1 MAKAPAK
8 TAEQVAFEAKQKA
21 VNEITKAVPGLAN
34 PEKYVGTNNKAN
46 LVGAREAYIKE
57 NLKLDPAPFKAGNY
71 NIATANKL
79 APQVNKFKEMGLA
92 NAESFINKNLLFDV
106 TKAEESLIKDVYKL
120 NPAEYAAK
128 GTVPDPTKQP
138 VFDIRTGK
146 MLQPT
151 MTVVKYDIGKAN
163 QKYQFEQ
170 PKIQKVSELEKKPDN
185 LLQALNYYTTALSS
199 AQKVGINNLNAA
211 DTKSLKD
218 AARLVRDF
226 KTGNLSQNAIS
237 IIDKIGDVESKLNEI
252 ETQKEIVKQA
262 NAAIAK
268 FKGSQQQSQKG
279 LALEEEKKLTR
290 LLSEASQGAPQIAE
304 LVTRVNIQDLSPGI
318 GKIPEEDIKKLDD
331 SLANLKFDV
340 ATKESGSKLLGK
352 LNINVTDQQ
361 ILDDINSRTKAKYD
375 ELYATANSIASDLKG
390 QIDEATQYG
399 KDLPAGDRRID
410 LNNKFIA
417 DLQSKLDAV
426 NEDVVTTKG
435 LVDNYKPTT
444 VEEGANVLK
453 TFRESLLLPEQRMV
467 DEIRQID
474 PATAAMIE
482 DLTKGYADL
491 AKADIGETTDP
502 ATEALRRDIQDKLT
516 AQVALGS
523 QLDAEERRQYEQA
536 ARGAQTARGNI
547 FGVAPAVEE
556 AVTTGLAGEARMR
569 ERLGAASSFLS
580 SGQSVTDA
588 LRRDKAFREAATLN
602 RLGAAAD
609 FTAAGATMYN
619 MANRR
624 AAEQS
629 GGLAALVAGAGT
641 TTTGTFGGGQTANI
655 PYMYVDPMA
664 GFRGA
669 QNATALYGSEADYL
683 ARTYGAYVNAQATTN
698 AANSFP
704 SYLSAGADVL
714 KGAGSLS
721 GTSGFFA
728 CWVAREV
735 YGADNPKW
743 VEFREWMFTKA
754 SDNLRNFY
762 LKYGE
767 RIAESIRNKPKIKS
781 IIRKWMDSKI
791 G

>member
-1 MAKAPAK
+1 MAAPAQ
-8 TAEQVAFEAKQKA
+8 TAEQRA
-21 VNEITKAVPGLAN
+21 
-34 PEKYVGTNNKAN
+34 
-46 LVGAREAYIKE
+46 AYIKDT
-57 NLKLDPAPFKAGNY
+57 LKVDPEIFKSSGY
-71 NIATANKL
+71 NIAAATKAAPSITKFQSMGMTDFSSVVNAKGVFDTA
-79 APQVNKFKEMGLA
+79 
-92 NAESFINKNLLFDV
+92 
-106 TKAEESLIKDVYKL
+106 KAEESLIKDVYKL
-120 NPAEYAAK
+120 DPAEYKSAPK
-128 GTVPDPTKQP
+128 TVADTTKSK
-138 VFDIRTGK
+138 VYDRATGK
-146 MLQPT
+146 YDFPKVTIQN
-151 MTVVKYDIGKAN
+151 YDIAKAN

-170 PKIQKVSELEKKPDN
+170 PKIQKVSDLEKEPDN
-185 LLQALNYYTTALSS
+185 LLQALNYYTTALSA

-211 DTKSLKD
+211 DTQSLKD

-226 KTGNLSQNAIS
+226 KTGNLSKNAID

-318 GKIPEEDIKKLDD
+318 GKIPEEDMKALDN

-375 ELYATANSIASDLKG
+375 ELYTKANSIASDLKG

-399 KDLPAGDRRID
+399 KDLPEGDRRVD

-417 DLQSKLDAV
+417 DLQSKLNSV
-426 NEDVVTTKG
+426 NEDVATTKA

-444 VEEGANVLK
+444 VEEGAGVLK

-609 FTAAGATMYN
+609 FTASGATMYN

-683 ARTYGAYVNAQATTN
+683 ARTYGAYVNAQAAVDTAYSTPN
-698 AANSFP
+698 
-704 SYLSAGADVL
+704 YLSAGASILGKVSP
-714 KGAGSLS
+714 G
-721 GTSGFFA
+721 GFFGGPGGGPIF

-735 YGADNPKW
+735 YGEDNPKW
-743 VEFREWMFTKA
+743 LQFREWMLTKA

-762 LKYGE
+762 TEYGE

>member
-1 MAKAPAK
+1 MAAK
-8 TAEQVAFEAKQKA
+8 TQAQIAEEARQKA
-21 VNEITKAVPGLAN
+21 INEIKKATPGLAN
-34 PEKYVGTNNKAN
+34 PERYVGTDNKAN
-46 LVGAREAYIKE
+46 LVGAKQAYIKE
-57 NLKLDPAPFKAGNY
+57 NLKLDPEIFKASGY
-71 NIATANKL
+71 NIAAATKA
-79 APQVNKFKEMGLA
+79 APNITKFQSMGMTDFSSAVNAKGA
-92 NAESFINKNLLFDV
+92 FD
-106 TKAEESLIKDVYKL
+106 TSKAEESLIKDVYKL

-128 GTVPDPTKQP
+128 VTVADPTKQP
-138 VFDIRTGK
+138 VFDRNTGK
-146 MLQPT
+146 MVQPT
-151 MTVVKYDIGKAN
+151 MSVVKYDIAKAN

-185 LLQALNYYTTALSS
+185 LLQALNYYTTALGT

-211 DTKSLKD
+211 DTRSLKD

-226 KTGNLSQNAIS
+226 KTGNLSKNAID

-252 ETQKEIVKQA
+252 ETQKQVVQQA
-262 NAAIAK
+262 NDAIKK
-268 FKGSQQQSQKG
+268 FQGSQRQSQKG
-279 LALEEEKKLTR
+279 IALEEEKKLTR

-318 GKIPEEDIKKLDD
+318 GKIPEEDMKALDN

-375 ELYATANSIASDLKG
+375 ELYAKANSIASDLKG

-399 KDLPAGDRRID
+399 KDLPKGDRRVD

-417 DLQSKLDAV
+417 NLQSKLNSV
-426 NEDVVTTKG
+426 NEDVATTKA

-444 VEEGANVLK
+444 VEEGAGVLK
-453 TFRESLLLPEQRMV
+453 TFRESLLLPEQRMM

-474 PATAAMIE
+474 PATADMIGN
-482 DLTKGYADL
+482 LTKGYAEL

-502 ATEALRRDIQDKLT
+502 ATESLRRDIQDKIT
-516 AQVALGS
+516 AQAALGS

-556 AVTTGLAGEARMR
+556 AVTTGLAGEARMK
-569 ERLGAASSFLS
+569 ERLGAASSWLS

-609 FTAAGATMYN
+609 FTASGATMYN

-669 QNATALYGSEADYL
+669 QNATNLYGSEADYL
-683 ARTYGAYVNAQATTN
+683 ARSYGAYVQAQATTN
-698 AANSFP
+698 AANSIP
-704 SYLSAGADVL
+704 QYLNAASNLVTSFSP
-714 KGAGSLS
+714 KGIVAK
-721 GTSGFFA
+721 GFF
-728 CWVAREV
+728 
-735 YGADNPKW
+735 G
-743 VEFREWMFTKA
+743 
-754 SDNLRNFY
+754 
-762 LKYGE
+762 
-767 RIAESIRNKPKIKS
+767 
-781 IIRKWMDSKI
+781 
-791 G
+791 

>member
-1 MAKAPAK
+1 MAAKAPAK
-8 TAEQVAFEAKQKA
+8 TAEQIAAEAKQKA
-21 VNEITKAVPGLAN
+21 VNEITKAAPGLAN
-34 PEKYVGTNNKAN
+34 PERYVGANNKAN
-46 LVGAREAYIKE
+46 VLGAREAYIKE
-57 NLKLDPAPFKAGNY
+57 NLKIDPKIFKASGY
-71 NIATANKL
+71 NIAAATKA
-79 APQVNKFKEMGLA
+79 APNITKFQSMGMTDFSSSVNAKGV
-92 NAESFINKNLLFDV
+92 FDEK
-106 TKAEESLIKDVYKL
+106 KAEESLIKDVYKL
-120 NPAEYAAK
+120 NPAEYKSAPK
-128 GTVPDPTKQP
+128 TVADTTKP
-138 VFDIRTGK
+138 KVFDGTTGK
-146 MLQPT
+146 YDFPKVTIQN
-151 MTVVKYDIGKAN
+151 YDIAKAT

-185 LLQALNYYTTALSS
+185 LLQALNYYTTALST
-199 AQKVGINNLNAA
+199 AQNVGINNLNAA

-252 ETQKEIVKQA
+252 ETQKQIVKQA
-262 NAAIAK
+262 NAAIK
-268 FKGSQQQSQKG
+268 KLPPGSSQRASQRG
-279 LALEEEKKLTR
+279 IAIEEEKKLTR

-318 GKIPEEDIKKLDD
+318 GKIPEEDIRKLDN

-375 ELYATANSIASDLKG
+375 ELYTKANSIASDLKS

-417 DLQSKLDAV
+417 DLQSKLNSV
-426 NEDVVTTKG
+426 NEDVATTKA

-444 VEEGANVLK
+444 VEEGAGVLK
-453 TFRESLLLPEQRMV
+453 TFRESLLLPEQRMI

-474 PATAAMIE
+474 PATADMI
-482 DLTKGYADL
+482 DNLTKGYAEY

-609 FTAAGATMYN
+609 FTASGATMYN

-629 GGLAALVAGAGT
+629 GALAALAAGSGT
-641 TTTGTFGGGQTANI
+641 TTTGTFAGGQTANI

-683 ARTYGAYVNAQATTN
+683 ARTYGAYVQAQATTN
-698 AANSFP
+698 AANSTP
-704 SYLSAGADVL
+704 QYLNAGANI
-714 KGAGSLS
+714 LS
-721 GTSGFFA
+721 GIGGLAGPKGFF
-728 CWVAREV
+728 
-735 YGADNPKW
+735 G
-743 VEFREWMFTKA
+743 
-754 SDNLRNFY
+754 
-762 LKYGE
+762 
-767 RIAESIRNKPKIKS
+767 
-781 IIRKWMDSKI
+781 
-791 G
+791 